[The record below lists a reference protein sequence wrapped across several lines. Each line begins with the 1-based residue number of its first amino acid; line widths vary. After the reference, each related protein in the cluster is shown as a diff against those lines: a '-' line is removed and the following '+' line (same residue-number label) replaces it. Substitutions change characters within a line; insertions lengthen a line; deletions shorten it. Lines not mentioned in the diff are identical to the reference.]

1 MRSIR
6 LGRRQASWRGLPRH
20 AAAMLSTTGP
30 LMLRHFRDHRSFKPI
45 DPVHLVFRCEQLPCS
60 RSRVDLSDDIDAL
73 GMRRLRVDWQIDGRE
88 LKSMRFFG
96 RLLQQELEARGLG
109 SISLDPRLENE
120 DPAFRAAIHDWNHHM
135 GTARIGRS
143 PEDGFVDKDLRVFGI
158 RNLYLAGAAVFP
170 STGSANPTF
179 TAIALA
185 LRLRDHLVQLAH
197 G

>member
-1 MRSIR
+1 
-6 LGRRQASWRGLPRH
+6 
-20 AAAMLSTTGP
+20 
-30 LMLRHFRDHRSFKPI
+30 
-45 DPVHLVFRCEQLPCS
+45 
-60 RSRVDLSDDIDAL
+60 
-73 GMRRLRVDWQIDGRE
+73 VDWQIDGRE